1 MNQTIAIS
9 NARLETSASSRFVMD
24 TTFVLFFLA
33 MDIGASIGSFGL
45 GGVLSVITLGMFLV
59 FPYLL
64 PFSGERPEFWG
75 WLGGRLLIAA
85 VGIMAG
91 SALQAS
97 VGTILP
103 ESAKHLPMTLLITAG
118 IFCTYSQICGIMKV
132 RLAR

>member
-85 VGIMAG
+85 VGIML
-91 SALQAS
+91 SS
-97 VGTILP
+97 R
-103 ESAKHLPMTLLITAG
+103 
-118 IFCTYSQICGIMKV
+118 F
-132 RLAR
+132 